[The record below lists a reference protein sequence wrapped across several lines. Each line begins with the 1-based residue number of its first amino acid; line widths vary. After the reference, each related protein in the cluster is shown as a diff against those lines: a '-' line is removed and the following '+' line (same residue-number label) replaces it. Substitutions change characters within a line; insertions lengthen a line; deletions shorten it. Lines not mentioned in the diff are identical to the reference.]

1 MSDQNI
7 LLRAENIVQRAM
19 NYMAANWTMAVDTVM
34 NCVNAEPGQSSITP
48 TPEALHVRHMYNMMG
63 ANITQYITKMYI
75 GVTNGELG
83 IYLA

>member
-48 TPEALHVRHMYNMMG
+48 TPEALRVRHMYNMMG
-63 ANITQYITKMYI
+63 AKITQYITEMHI
-75 GVTNGELG
+75 AVMNGKCE
-83 IYLA
+83 I